1 MDELLTI
8 DNKEFLVTNRFFYND
23 STYLY
28 VIATDGTNE
37 LMLLKEYD
45 NNGKAFVKSV
55 TDENEIKKALS
66 NMNK

>member
-8 DNKEFLVTNRFFYND
+8 DDKEFLVTNRFFYNEK
-23 STYLY
+23 TYLY

-45 NNGKAFVKSV
+45 NNGKTFVKSV
-55 TDENEIKKALS
+55 TDENEIKNALS

>member
-8 DNKEFLVTNRFFYND
+8 DDKEFLVTNRFFYND

-37 LMLLKEYD
+37 LM
-45 NNGKAFVKSV
+45 
-55 TDENEIKKALS
+55 
-66 NMNK
+66 